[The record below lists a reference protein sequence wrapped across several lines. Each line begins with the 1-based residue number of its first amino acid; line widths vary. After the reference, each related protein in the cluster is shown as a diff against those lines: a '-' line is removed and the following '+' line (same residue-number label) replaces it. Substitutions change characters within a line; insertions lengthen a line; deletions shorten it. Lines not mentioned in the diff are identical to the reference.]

1 MCYNGSCVVRLIT
14 VPIWILLCI
23 IFSPL
28 ILAIYIHLIFK
39 LNKDN
44 FICDGIKVH
53 TYVYEYKDKYGR
65 TVILIPMIHISSS
78 EFYESVNNIL
88 NGADVI
94 LAEGVNDRK
103 RILDK
108 PINYGFLTSLT
119 GLEPQKSFDYLFV
132 VNGDGDISDLSEDTI
147 KVIKSVTEMS
157 HGECSF
163 REFRKI
169 QKNVNIDDIL
179 HTRNFVLL
187 RSFNSLLSNQRYI
200 KEKLT
205 LDSKHNKPSKHVNYN
220 NMFETL
226 DDFQQV
232 MPREQVIVIPWGA
245 KHLPYFQEMV
255 DTKNFKL
262 TSTKKLYVFNLTSL
276 FFNIL
281 LYPIRNK

>member
-1 MCYNGSCVVRLIT
+1 MKLIT

-28 ILAIYIHLIFK
+28 ILVIYINLIFK

-44 FICDGIKVH
+44 FTCDGIKVD

-88 NGADVI
+88 NEADVI
-94 LAEGVNDRK
+94 LVEGVNDHK

-108 PINYGFLTSLT
+108 PINYGFLAYLT
-119 GLEPQKSFDYLFV
+119 GLEAQKPFDYLFV

-147 KVIKSVTEMS
+147 KVIKAITEMS
-157 HGECSF
+157 YGECDFS
-163 REFRKI
+163 EFRKI

-179 HTRNFVLL
+179 HTRNLIL
-187 RSFNSLLSNQRYI
+187 HKSFNSLLSNQKYI

-205 LDSKHNKPSKHVNYN
+205 LDSKHNKPRDYVNYD
-220 NMFETL
+220 NMFKTL

-232 MPREQVIVIPWGA
+232 MPREQVIIIPWGA
-245 KHLPYFQEMV
+245 KHIPYFQEMV
-255 DTKNFKL
+255 DMKKFKL
-262 TSTKKLYVFNLTSL
+262 TSIRKLYVFNLTSV